1 MFLFGGQMYKVFFFF
16 FLLVGFYGFF
26 FFWFYNFVF
35 FLSATT
41 KLGTGL
47 VLIWEIKHTILS
59 RGCLS
64 CYCMP
69 APTTWRAFQPTSWYW
84 FHLMACIKPLLVSR
98 YDWVPASPSI
108 VSNKISYC
116 PLSWKETFFFIIT
129 QSLEASS
136 PHFLLFMTV
145 SIQYF
150 LF

>member
-1 MFLFGGQMYKVFFFF
+1 MFYLVDKMYKVVF
-16 FLLVGFYGFF
+16 FLLLFGFIVY
-26 FFWFYNFVF
+26 FFWFYDFVF
-35 FLSATT
+35 FLSATI
-41 KLGTGL
+41 KLGIGL
-47 VLIWEIKHTILS
+47 VLIWEINHTILS
-59 RGCLS
+59 RGCFS

-69 APTTWRAFQPTSWYW
+69 APTTWRAFQPTSWCW
-84 FHLMACIKPLLVSR
+84 FHLLACIKPLLVSR

-116 PLSWKETFFFIIT
+116 PLSWKETFLFIIT

>member
-1 MFLFGGQMYKVFFFF
+1 MYEVVFVLLLLFLGNFMF
-16 FLLVGFYGFF
+16 GFF
-26 FFWFYNFVF
+26 F

-47 VLIWEIKHTILS
+47 VPIGEIKNTIPS
-59 RGCLS
+59 WGCLS

-69 APTTWRAFQPTSWYW
+69 ASTTCSAFQPTSWYW

-136 PHFLLFMTV
+136 PYFLLFMTV